1 MPERAREAVRFGR
14 RCRCSTYSLTLRIGS
29 CGIGVDGSG
38 PGARGRLG
46 GPRQCL
52 RVDILP
58 DVRQFAIS
66 NGNGEDP
73 MVLER
78 LIRSFDSPRSEADDH
93 NPVSLRYELGGL
105 WVRSFHRFV
114 SLLQHIRQSRV
125 PAVRAGQRPVLA
137 RNDPLNIFGRQRQQ
151 TLLIAAAECRKKI
164 LHNLDILLC
173 AHRNLSISLTSD
185 RVRSFY
191 SKLTL
196 SCFSLLER
204 NSRKSIFCSG
214 QFQRDSSHTTAI
226 FSISLT
232 T

>member
-46 GPRQCL
+46 GPRECL

-66 NGNGEDP
+66 NGNVEDP
-73 MVLER
+73 VVLER
-78 LIRSFDSPRSEADDH
+78 LICGFDFPRSEADDQ

-105 WVRSFHRFV
+105 WVGSFPRFG
-114 SLLQHIRQSRV
+114 SLLKDILQSRV

-151 TLLIAAAECRKKI
+151 TLLIAAAECREKI

-173 AHRNLSISLTSD
+173 AHRNLSITLTSD
-185 RVRSFY
+185 RARSFY
-191 SKLTL
+191 SKLTI
-196 SCFSLLER
+196 SCFSLLAR

-214 QFQRDSSHTTAI
+214 QFQRDSS
-226 FSISLT
+226 
-232 T
+232 